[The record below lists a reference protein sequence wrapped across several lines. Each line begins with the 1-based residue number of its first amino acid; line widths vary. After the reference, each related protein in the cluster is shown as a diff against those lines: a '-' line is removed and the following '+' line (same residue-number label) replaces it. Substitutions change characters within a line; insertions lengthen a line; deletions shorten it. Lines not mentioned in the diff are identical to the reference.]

1 MAGVHGLQEVERL
14 RSAHFAD
21 DDPLGTHTQTVSD
34 KVAHGDLAL
43 TLQVRRTGFQP
54 HHMRLLQL
62 KFGGVFA
69 GDDALFGVDVGGQAV
84 QQRGLARAGTA
95 GDQDVAARSGR

>member
-1 MAGVHGLQEVERL
+1 MTGVHRLQKVEDL

-21 DDPLGTHTQTVSD
+21 DDAFRTHTKAVLDEIAHSD
-34 KVAHGDLAL
+34 FALAFDI
-43 TLQVRRTGFQP
+43 RRTGFEA

-69 GDDALFGVDVGGQAV
+69 GDDALMRVDIARQAV
-84 QQRGLARAGTA
+84 QKRRLARARTA
-95 GDQDVAARSGR
+95 GQRCCSGRGR